1 MYFLKNQSELAVASN
16 NLSVGIKFP
25 NNVYLRYKGNVYT
38 FIINPKLVL
47 ATIGLLLLILLT
59 QLFSSPQ
66 EKVIFVQAPIQYHY
80 GNNEPTLDEFID
92 DFGINIEEVKQAGTT
107 IVPISASSSSQI
119 SNQYKEQ
126 KLNNVGSSLDRFQI
140 ERQLIVTDYLIEE
153 KVTRVDQLESEKLIE
168 LNGKIA
174 DLFKVY
180 VLDQMQAPPHVY
192 SFFTSTVP
200 LKKIETA
207 LMEQAKFH
215 VPASITLA
223 QAALE
228 TGYGK
233 RVIGNNY
240 FGVKDK
246 SRKTI
251 PITTTE
257 YYTKEEY
264 KRNKGIIVS
273 SQKVR
278 RNGKV
283 LYKCTVKDSFAEY
296 KSPWESF
303 RAHSLFLNKQKR
315 YAPLFTQGRDYA
327 SWADMIGS
335 TKYGGVGYATSP
347 LYGELLKKIIKRYHL
362 DLLDY

>member
-1 MYFLKNQSELAVASN
+1 MYFLKNQSELAVSSK
-16 NLSVGIKFP
+16 NLAVGVKFP
-25 NNVYLRYKGNVYT
+25 NNMFIRYNGNVYT
-38 FIINPKLVL
+38 FIINPKLIL
-47 ATIGLLLLILLT
+47 TTIALLVMIFVT
-59 QLFSSPQ
+59 QLFSSPE

-80 GNNEPTLDEFID
+80 GNNGPTLDEFIE
-92 DFGINIEEVKQAGTT
+92 DFGIDIENVNRASTT
-107 IVPISASSSSQI
+107 IVPVQSSNNISDR
-119 SNQYKEQ
+119 YKEQ
-126 KLNNVGSSLDRFQI
+126 KLNKVASSIDRFQI
-140 ERQLIVTDYLIEE
+140 ERQLIVTDFLIEG
-153 KVTRVDQLESEKLIE
+153 KVTRVDQLKSESLIN
-168 LNGKIA
+168 LNAKIA
-174 DLFKVY
+174 DLFKVNI
-180 VLDQMQAPPHVY
+180 LDQMQAPPHVY
-192 SFFTSTVP
+192 AFFTSSVP

-246 SRKTI
+246 SRKTT

-257 YYTKEEY
+257 YYNKEEY
-264 KRNKGIIVS
+264 KRNKEIIVS
-273 SQKVR
+273 SQKVK

-327 SWADMIGS
+327 SWANMIGS

>member
-1 MYFLKNQSELAVASN
+1 MYFLKNQSELAVSSN
-16 NLSVGIKFP
+16 NVSVGIKFP
-25 NNVYLRYKGNVYT
+25 NNLYLRYRGNVYS
-38 FIINPKLVL
+38 FIINPKLLL
-47 ATIGLLLLILLT
+47 ATIALMLTLLMV
-59 QLFSSPQ
+59 QLFSSPE
-66 EKVIFVQAPIQYHY
+66 EKVIFVQAPIQYNY
-80 GNNEPTLDEFID
+80 GNNEPTMDEFIE
-92 DFGINIEEVKQAGTT
+92 DFGINIEEVNHAGTT
-107 IVPISASSSSQI
+107 IIPVKTAQNISD
-119 SNQYKEQ
+119 QYKEQ
-126 KLNNVGSSLDRFQI
+126 KLNSVASSLDRFQI
-140 ERQLIVTDYLIEE
+140 ERQLLVTDYLIEE
-153 KVTRVDQLESEKLIE
+153 KVTRVDQLKSESLIE
-168 LNGKIA
+168 LNSKISG
-174 DLFKVY
+174 LFKNY

-192 SFFTSTVP
+192 AFFTSSSP

-207 LMEQAKFH
+207 LMEQARYH

-246 SRKTI
+246 TGKTT

-257 YYTKEEY
+257 YYTKEEF

-273 SQKVR
+273 SQKVK

-283 LYKCTVKDSFAEY
+283 LYKCVVKDSFAEY